1 MTNVCFLS
9 QMLPLSTN
17 VKEAYRNGR
26 DNEQNFIQNLSL
38 FLCTFLRQHGQLID
52 KKVELHEVLLEVW
65 KLTDFTRYVSLP
77 QTVFNAVE
85 IMFNAGPRNIT

>member
-38 FLCTFLRQHGQLID
+38 FLCMFLRQHGQLID

-65 KLTDFTRYVSLP
+65 
-77 QTVFNAVE
+77 
-85 IMFNAGPRNIT
+85 